1 MSLLKSAKQNNFK
14 EIKIAVSTSAICF
27 IMYMVIF
34 AFMHFYPF
42 GGRSLA
48 WCDFEQQYIPLLLE
62 LKNII
67 EKGGSFFLGKGGGGM
82 NIYGVFLFFVSS
94 PLSLLS
100 LIPDKTNI
108 IYFVN
113 ILTVIK
119 LSLSGFTASF
129 S

>member
-1 MSLLKSAKQNNFK
+1 
-14 EIKIAVSTSAICF
+14 
-27 IMYMVIF
+27 MVIF
-34 AFMHFYPF
+34 AFMHF
-42 GGRSLA
+42 
-48 WCDFEQQYIPLLLE
+48 IPLGTLFWHGTTLNSNIFRFLFE

-82 NIYGVFLFFVSS
+82 NRFMSFPVFVSS